1 MVIHDF
7 DVFRTS
13 RRPTKTQTPLFID
26 ADAVLPGTIAFQR
39 LKPIA
44 WRNPQVVQSCRD
56 FELPEL
62 ATSDDSNAGKATD
75 AIAICKEFRV
85 RTLER
90 PDHGV

>member
-1 MVIHDF
+1 MVIHNL

-13 RRPTKTQTPLFID
+13 RRPTKTQTPLFVD
-26 ADAVLPGTIAFQR
+26 ADAVLASAIAFQR
-39 LKPIA
+39 LQAIA
-44 WRNPQVVQSCRD
+44 WWNPQIIQSCRD

-75 AIAICKEFRV
+75 AIAICKGFGV